1 MTDCS
6 RKVILLSTNILWK
19 VQLDWRKKLA
29 LLGIC
34 SLTIFVIAVAITRVI
49 VVTTRMDITLVLLW
63 GAVELSVGKKSLR
76 WFPIS
81 SFEEYDC

>member
-1 MTDCS
+1 MADFF

-34 SLTIFVIAVAITRVI
+34 SLTIFVIAVTITRVI

-76 WFPIS
+76 WFPI
-81 SFEEYDC
+81 